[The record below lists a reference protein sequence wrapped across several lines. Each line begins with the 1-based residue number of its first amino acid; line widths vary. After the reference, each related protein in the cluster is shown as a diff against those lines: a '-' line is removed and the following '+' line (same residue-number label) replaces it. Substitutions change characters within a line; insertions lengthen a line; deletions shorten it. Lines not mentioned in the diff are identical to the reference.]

1 MVTQKDDGKVN
12 KVGTKPQE
20 EEEEEEEEEEGQG
33 LPWSLVLFSPWRPA
47 PGTPSFPVG
56 VQRSSSERWEQNEQV
71 QTRCP
76 GLTIWGSTLQMT

>member
-20 EEEEEEEEEEGQG
+20 EEEDEEEEEEEGQG
-33 LPWSLVLFSPWRPA
+33 LPWSLVLFSPWHPA

-56 VQRSSSERWEQNEQV
+56 GATQLIRKV
-71 QTRCP
+71 
-76 GLTIWGSTLQMT
+76 GAK